1 MTSFPCGWT
10 PRDVSHRGIPVSLRC
25 WGIPL
30 KNSSVKTPDCCFPN
44 RNGQPGLIEKE
55 LREAAENGSYIGNG
69 CLIAKN
75 GAGVPVECLTLALHN
90 ADGTLAGFNK
100 ILRDVSKLKEAVNST
115 RALAGAIEQSNVL
128 IRRLDGTIEHWT
140 TGCTRLYGWTAAEAR
155 GRVAHELLK
164 TKLPRPMEEIQRD
177 LLNTGTWQGELHQ
190 TRKDGSAVY
199 VSAQWVLFPH
209 YALEDEPYVIAT
221 YNDITS
227 RLAMQRELE
236 TANERLKRMAHEL
249 ERSNEEL
256 EEFARIAS
264 HDLSAPITTTRWLAD
279 LLASRHSHQL
289 DDEGRKCVKQISTSL
304 ERMADLV
311 EAVLTH
317 AQVGKS
323 AIGSEEGSDAE
334 AALAAAQENL
344 RRDISTSGATVE
356 YGSLPKLPV
365 QPQPLT
371 QLFQNLLSNAI
382 KYRRAGVKPHVKV
395 TAERADKFWLV
406 GVEDNGLGIE
416 PEWYERIFLPLQRRH
431 GMNVAGSGIGLATCK
446 KIVARAGGEIWVDS
460 KVGSGSTFY
469 FTMPIADL
477 DSEERQTPG
486 KEASLVD

>member
-1 MTSFPCGWT
+1 VDSTS
-10 PRDVSHRGIPVSLRC
+10 
-25 WGIPL
+25 
-30 KNSSVKTPDCCFPN
+30 
-44 RNGQPGLIEKE
+44 
-55 LREAAENGSYIGNG
+55 
-69 CLIAKN
+69 
-75 GAGVPVECLTLALHN
+75 
-90 ADGTLAGFNK
+90 
-100 ILRDVSKLKEAVNST
+100 
-115 RALAGAIEQSNVL
+115 ALAGAIEQSNIL
-128 IRRLDGTIEHWT
+128 IRRLDGAIEHWT
-140 TGCTRLYGWTAAEAR
+140 SGCTRLYGWTSAEAR
-155 GRVAHELLK
+155 GRLAHELLK
-164 TKLPRPMEEIQRD
+164 TKFPISRSEAQRE
-177 LLNTGTWQGELHQ
+177 LLSTGTWQGELHQ

-199 VSAQWVLFPH
+199 VSAQWVLVPH
-209 YALEDEPYVIAT
+209 NALDNEPYVIAT

-227 RLAMQRELE
+227 RLEMQRELE

-289 DDEGRKCVKQISTSL
+289 DDDGRKCVKQISTSL

-356 YGSLPKLPV
+356 YGPLPKLPV

-382 KYRRAGVKPHVKV
+382 KYRRADIKPHVKV
-395 TAERADKFWLV
+395 TAERANKFWLI
-406 GVEDNGLGIE
+406 GVEDNGMGIE
-416 PEWYERIFLPLQRRH
+416 PEWFERIFLPLQRRH
-431 GMNVAGSGIGLATCK
+431 GMKVAGSGIGLATCK
-446 KIVARAGGEIWVDS
+446 KIITRAGGEIWVDS

-469 FTMPIADL
+469 FTVPVADFA
-477 DSEERQTPG
+477 SEEGAHER
-486 KEASLVD
+486 KALL